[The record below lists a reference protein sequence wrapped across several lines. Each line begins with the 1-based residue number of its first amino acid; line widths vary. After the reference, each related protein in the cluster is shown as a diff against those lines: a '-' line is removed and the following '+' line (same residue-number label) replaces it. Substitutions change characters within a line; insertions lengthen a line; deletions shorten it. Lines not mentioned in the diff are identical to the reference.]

1 MKKLIALFLILIMIF
16 CFTACKDKD
25 DVRGDISSG
34 GNSNTDNSDV
44 VNSDNSNSTNVEEA
58 KFDIGKVN
66 SNTYKNKFLGIS
78 CKLGSDWTFMSDE
91 QIKETNKQ
99 ALNLMDEDY
108 TKALQNASTFTD
120 MMATHSNQTDTLGI
134 TFEKLTGANLTMS
147 EDKYVD
153 STKDSLKSGLES
165 MGMQNVTLT
174 TGKGDFAGKKHP
186 YVAISASY
194 SSISVY
200 EKLYIVKKENY
211 IAVIAACTWKTNGC
225 DSILNLFEAAK

>member
-1 MKKLIALFLILIMIF
+1 MKKLIALFLTLIMVF

-25 DVRGDISSG
+25 DIRGDISSG
-34 GNSNTDNSDV
+34 
-44 VNSDNSNSTNVEEA
+44 NSNSTNAQES
-58 KFDIGKVN
+58 KFDTGKVS
-66 SNTYKNKFLGIS
+66 SNTYTNKFLGIS
-78 CKLGSDWTFMSDE
+78 CKLGSDWTFVSD
-91 QIKETNKQ
+91 KEIEENNKQ
-99 ALNLMDEDY
+99 ALNMMDNEDY
-108 TKALQNASTFTD
+108 VEALQNASTFTD

-194 SSISVY
+194 SGISVY